1 MTGYLK
7 KRSDRMTIDQ
17 YKSKCRELVF
27 EKLVLFYKKIENQE
41 DLSENDLFLLFL
53 MNIQYFENIFN
64 FDYFDKDDWLSRE
77 EEL

>member
-1 MTGYLK
+1 
-7 KRSDRMTIDQ
+7 MTINQ

-27 EKLVLFYKKIENQE
+27 EKLVLLYKKIENQE
-41 DLSENDLFLLFL
+41 DLSENDLLLLFL

-64 FDYFDKDDWLSRE
+64 FNYFDNYDWISRE

>member
-7 KRSDRMTIDQ
+7 RRNYKMTINQ

-27 EKLVLFYKKIENQE
+27 EKLVLLYKKIENQE
-41 DLSENDLFLLFL
+41 DLSENDLLLLFL

-64 FDYFDKDDWLSRE
+64 FNYFDNYDWISRE

>member
-1 MTGYLK
+1 
-7 KRSDRMTIDQ
+7 MTIDQ

-27 EKLVLFYKKIENQE
+27 EKLVLLYKKIENQE
-41 DLSENDLFLLFL
+41 DLSENDLLLLFL